1 MHASSRR
8 TAGLEKPGAAKESVM
23 NPRERMLAA
32 LKGRPVDRVPLLLLG
47 FHDGFPQQTDDPG
60 KREILS
66 RMGEHLHFLYECPS
80 QVNRYLVTPPQR
92 LREVKWEEGNGKTV
106 TTTVIDTPRGPLT
119 AVTERNHA
127 TDTVWTL
134 KYPVETLEDIAK
146 LQSVPW
152 ELPAGL
158 EPPDLSSLPGAF
170 ATRGIVHSGVSSPFV
185 CVAGMMRY
193 ERFLEL
199 CATELNLLRELTQ
212 LCLDRILDVL
222 DVLLS
227 QNSVEWVWMGGCEW
241 VTPPMGSN
249 RVYDEL
255 VQPFE
260 RRVIER
266 VHAGGALSHV
276 HCHGNVRSTLAR
288 VIERG
293 ADYFEPVEP
302 PPDGDVS
309 FAEAKELAD
318 GRITLGGN
326 IEARLLEHEEPEV
339 VEKAARN
346 AFEGGKARMVLQ
358 TTAEPL
364 ARMTSRMVENYHR
377 MLDVWEELSPA

>member
-1 MHASSRR
+1 
-8 TAGLEKPGAAKESVM
+8 
-23 NPRERMLAA
+23 
-32 LKGRPVDRVPLLLLG
+32 
-47 FHDGFPQQTDDPG
+47 
-60 KREILS
+60 
-66 RMGEHLHFLYECPS
+66 
-80 QVNRYLVTPPQR
+80 
-92 LREVKWEEGNGKTV
+92 
-106 TTTVIDTPRGPLT
+106 
-119 AVTERNHA
+119 
-127 TDTVWTL
+127 
-134 KYPVETLEDIAK
+134 
-146 LQSVPW
+146 
-152 ELPAGL
+152 
-158 EPPDLSSLPGAF
+158 
-170 ATRGIVHSGVSSPFV
+170 
-185 CVAGMMRY
+185 MMRY

-227 QNSVEWVWMGGCEW
+227 QNSVEWVCMGGCEW
-241 VTPPMGSN
+241 VTPPIGSN

-302 PPDGDVS
+302 PLDGDVS
-309 FAEAKELAD
+309 FDEAKELAD

-358 TTAEPL
+358 TTAELL